1 MQRSSAVLAGVFAL
15 ALASNA
21 IAESEIGFLGGL
33 NRATFHETPS
43 EPGLDFATRNLF
55 EAGGVL
61 NLGLGGR
68 FSLRIEPMFCTKGSK
83 VTIDIFG
90 AETGTV
96 RLSYLELPVLL
107 NVSLSSGA
115 VRPYII
121 AGPTLGYLTSATG
134 TDSTGSK
141 TDIKNNFKRTDPGI
155 SFGGG
160 VRMPGRP
167 SFFVEAR
174 YTLGLANIAKDSEGI
189 SLKNRGLQLAAGLTF
204 PLGRR

>member
-1 MQRSSAVLAGVFAL
+1 VQRSSAVLAGVFAL

-21 IAESEIGFLGGL
+21 IAGSEIGFLGGL
-33 NRATFHETPS
+33 NRATFHETPQES
-43 EPGLDFATRNLF
+43 GLDFATRNLF
-55 EAGGVL
+55 LAGGVL

-68 FSLRIEPMFCTKGSK
+68 FSLRIEPMFCTKGST

-90 AETGTV
+90 AETATV

-115 VRPYII
+115 VRPYLI

-141 TDIKNNFKRTDPGI
+141 TDIKKNFKKADPGI

-160 VRMPGRP
+160 LRMRGRP

-174 YTLGLANIAKDSEGI
+174 YTLGLANIAKDSQGF